1 MRNNQLRE
9 KIQRGP
15 VASTSPLKGIIMV
28 AHYGS
33 FESLLLLLKLR
44 KKPLNIQIYG
54 TKFGGN

>member
-15 VASTSPLKGIIMV
+15 VASTSPLKGIIMA

-33 FESLLLLLKLR
+33 FEPSLLLLKL
-44 KKPLNIQIYG
+44 KKKTTQHMNLRYQ
-54 TKFGGN
+54 TWW